1 MSNMNKQDEKAKR
14 RCEEWQRLA
23 RAYNEVNEDEGDI
36 GIYSG
41 KPVKALFR
49 ETKQIAS
56 YKRAWAE

>member
-1 MSNMNKQDEKAKR
+1 MDKQDTKAKR

-23 RAYNEVNEDEGDI
+23 RSYNEVNEDEGDI

-49 ETKQIAS
+49 ETKQITS
-56 YKRAWAE
+56 NQRARAE

>member
-1 MSNMNKQDEKAKR
+1 MNKQDTKAKR

-23 RAYNEVNEDEGDI
+23 RSYNEVNEDEGDI
-36 GIYSG
+36 GIHSG

-56 YKRAWAE
+56 NQRVRAE

>member
-1 MSNMNKQDEKAKR
+1 MDKQDVKAKR

-23 RAYNEVNEDEGDI
+23 REYNEVNKDEGDI

-41 KPVKALFR
+41 KSVKALFR

-56 YKRAWAE
+56 NKRVRAE

>member
-1 MSNMNKQDEKAKR
+1 MDKQDKKAKR

-41 KPVKALFR
+41 KSVKALFR
-49 ETKQIAS
+49 ETGKVAS
-56 YKRAWAE
+56 NKCARAE